1 MEYRRCGARTRFGTF
16 CRGYALRNKRRCRQH
31 GGMSTGPRHPSGVAA
46 SVQAARAASQARYRA
61 AGLKWP
67 GGRRNHAV
75 AAQVVVER
83 AMSDM
88 RELVERSEE
97 EGSESGRRL
106 ARLALGGMEDLER
119 IRATTDFTDPKD
131 RRLIVDVALGAI
143 KAAIKVD
150 ETAMKG
156 RQNDRLGEL
165 LEKIAAAR
173 LTKPADR

>member
-1 MEYRRCGARTRFGTF
+1 MALQRCGARTRFGTF
-16 CRGYALRNKRRCRQH
+16 CRAVPVVHHRRCRMH
-31 GGMSTGPRHPSGVAA
+31 GAFAGRKSGIGSVMGPAWAA
-46 SVQAARAASQARYRA
+46 VRARQAEYKA

-75 AAQVVVER
+75 AVRAVVER
-83 AMSDM
+83 AMSEM

-173 LTKPADR
+173 LTKP